1 MRLFRNWKWLNCK
14 NEFSKGIQQCR
25 NAEYIQLYLIL
36 PNMIPRLP
44 STISNNSKTWKR
56 LQANTSWRQ
65 KMYQTYTEKTCSSKL
80 YTFLYDWK
88 INCEG
93 NGQYVS
99 KNLNQF
105 LEMHHVESDM
115 FDGSLMWWRDF
126 NIS

>member
-1 MRLFRNWKWLNCK
+1 MKK
-14 NEFSKGIQQCR
+14 AASKYTLK
-25 NAEYIQLYLIL
+25 A
-36 PNMIPRLP
+36 
-44 STISNNSKTWKR
+44 
-56 LQANTSWRQ
+56 
-65 KMYQTYTEKTCSSKL
+65 KMYQTYTEEKCSSKL

-115 FDGSLMWWRDF
+115 FDGLLMWWRDF